1 MIQATNK
8 NILHQLSRKSHA
20 GNYSQTKPSAMRQ
33 QIVKHFMPE
42 NKLYELIDD
51 HKATKNNS

>member
-8 NILHQLSRKSHA
+8 NILHQVNKKSHA
-20 GNYSQTKPSAMRQ
+20 GNYSLTKPSAMRQ

-42 NKLYELIDD
+42 NKNELIDD

>member
-8 NILHQLSRKSHA
+8 NILHQVNKKSHA

-42 NKLYELIDD
+42 NKNELIDD